1 MAFKDLGRKSPSMT
15 AEAAPMKESKPTVSY
30 PNLHLDMD
38 EAPDVKIGESF
49 DAKVKLTC
57 TGFRQEKYGDKKFCV
72 DFDVTA
78 IDMGKVTVSSEEK
91 NLSDVVSKDL
101 EEMDED

>member
-1 MAFKDLGRKSPSMT
+1 MAFKDLGRKSGGPDSPST
-15 AEAAPMKESKPTVSY
+15 VSPSKPRVSY
-30 PNLHLDMD
+30 PGLHLELD
-38 EAPDVKIGESF
+38 EAPDVKIGEGF

-57 TGFRQEKYGDKKFCV
+57 TGFRKNDYGDKKFCV

-78 IDMGKVTVSSEEK
+78 IDTGKVEVSSAEK
-91 NLSDVVSKDL
+91 KLSDVVGKDL